1 MRKKRNTNEK
11 INTDITG
18 LTTTY
23 GGATGKRNLKPI
35 AMPDGDVTT
44 LYLRYE
50 FISDEIKELY
60 DVVSMPF
67 IQCFELSKA
76 SGDV

>member
-1 MRKKRNTNEK
+1 MDHNENMIELLK
-11 INTDITG
+11 SEWNILVVKGDT
-18 LTTTY
+18 
-23 GGATGKRNLKPI
+23 TGKRNLKPI